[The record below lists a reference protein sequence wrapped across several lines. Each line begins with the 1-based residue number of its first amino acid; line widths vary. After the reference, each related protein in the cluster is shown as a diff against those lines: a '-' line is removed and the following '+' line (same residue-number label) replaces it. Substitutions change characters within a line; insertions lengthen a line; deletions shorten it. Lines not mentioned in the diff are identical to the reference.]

1 MAQQQFVRK
10 GQQYAETSRFF
21 TAPRVWEVESIYQTA
36 TGIPHARLVN
46 VRDPHETKTI
56 SCRVLADDN
65 FYRLVRAP

>member
-1 MAQQQFVRK
+1 MARKQFVRE

-21 TAPRVWEVESIYQTA
+21 TDSQVWEVESIYQTA
-36 TGIPHARLVN
+36 AGIPHARLVN
-46 VRDPHETKTI
+46 VRDPLETKTI